1 LNKIAELK
9 DLYAIETKTGF
20 DIKMDGETLVTA
32 EQLNVTKYGQPRF
45 KVINHVWQGLPRLDC
60 TYRKVKGTQYVY
72 CYTNTPKLAS
82 LIMETLLSSP
92 WNGVEQ

>member
-1 LNKIAELK
+1 MNKIAELK

-45 KVINHVWQGLPRLDC
+45 EVTNHVWQGLPRLDC
-60 TYRKVKGTQYVY
+60 TYRKVGAKQFVY
-72 CYTNTPKLAS
+72 WHNNTPKLAL
-82 LIMETLLSSP
+82 LIMKTLLNSP